1 MFRHVVLFRV
11 RDGVGTADV
20 DAVTK
25 TLRELGRHAGVVSWA
40 VERSLDA
47 RKGTII
53 AQDATFADAE
63 AFGEWRSSEAHRE
76 AADQMAQISD
86 WWVADWQQSAT

>member
-11 RDGVGTADV
+11 HDGVEAADI
-20 DAVTK
+20 ASVTG
-25 TLRELGRHAGVVSWA
+25 TLRGLGRHAGVVSWA
-40 VERSLDA
+40 VERSLDD

-53 AQDATFADAE
+53 AQDATFADAA

-76 AADQMAQISD
+76 AADQMARISD
-86 WWVADWQQSAT
+86 WWVADWEQPAT